1 VRILIVEDDVR
12 IAEPIAADLRRQ
24 GHVVDVAADG
34 RSGLQFART
43 GVYDLLLLD
52 IMLPEIDGI
61 EMARQLRAERSP
73 SLILMLTARD
83 TLGDKVT
90 SLDVGADDYVVK
102 PVALEELSARIRALG
117 RRGFE
122 ARETILAH
130 GELRLDPEARRAF
143 VGQMVLALTPAEYAL
158 LEAFLRN
165 PRQTLSKTSLLDKI
179 SGFDRAAG
187 DESIKTHVTNLRRK
201 IRESGGA
208 PEAIETVYGYGYRLG
223 AVS

>member
-1 VRILIVEDDVR
+1 MRILIVEDDIR
-12 IAEPIAADLRRQ
+12 ISEPISDDLRRQ
-24 GHVVDVAADG
+24 GHVVDVAGDG
-34 RSGLQFART
+34 LAGLRFART

-61 EMARQLRAERSP
+61 EVARRLRAEKSP

-122 ARETILAH
+122 SRETILTH
-130 GELRLDPEARRAF
+130 GDLRIETGARRAF
-143 VGQMVLALTPAEYAL
+143 VVTTPLGLTPAEFTL
-158 LEAFLRN
+158 LESFLRH

-179 SGFDRAAG
+179 SGFDREAG
-187 DESIKTHVTNLRRK
+187 EESIKTHVTNLRRK
-201 IRESGGA
+201 IREAGGTA
-208 PEAIETVYGYGYRLG
+208 DAIATVYGYGYRLG
-223 AVS
+223 TLT